1 MADYEREL
9 GMLPEDCIS
18 CILCRTSPLDAFHL
32 SLVSST
38 FRSAAGA
45 DSVWEGFLPSDYA
58 QIVAKSTV
66 PLKFSSKKDLFL
78 QLCNSILIDDGNKS
92 FALEKSTGLKSYM
105 LSARELSIRYGY
117 APDHWAWKYTPESRF
132 AEVAELKTICRL
144 EIQGKIRTETLSP
157 NTKYGAYMVMKMTDG
172 AFGLD
177 AIPCE
182 MSVAVGNDTEAT
194 GGTAYLRKPAEVV
207 AKQWLEYAL
216 YRNRKEKLKSRQQRR
231 KQNKY
236 ENQPIPYADTSSS
249 SFELSASACDLESSS
264 GCDFCSDSGFSGTD
278 FNDEPC
284 ILSFTSLPFKRH

>member
-32 SLVSST
+32 CLVSST

-45 DSVWEGFLPSDYA
+45 DFVWEGFLPSDYA

-144 EIQGKIRTETLSP
+144 EILGKIRTETLSP

-177 AIPCE
+177 AIPWE
-182 MSVAVGNDTEAT
+182 MSVSVGNDQETTA
-194 GGTAYLRKPAEVV
+194 GTAYLRKPAEVV

-216 YRNRKEKLKSRQQRR
+216 YRNRKEKLKSRV
-231 KQNKY
+231 N
-236 ENQPIPYADTSSS
+236 
-249 SFELSASACDLESSS
+249 
-264 GCDFCSDSGFSGTD
+264 GSGTERQLRERGD
-278 FNDEPC
+278 GWMEIELGEF
-284 ILSFTSLPFKRH
+284 FTGEENEGEVTMRFTEVNGCHVKGGLVIQGIEIRPKHY

>member
-1 MADYEREL
+1 MADYYYEREL
-9 GMLPEDCIS
+9 DMLPEDCIS
-18 CILCRTSPLDAFHL
+18 SILSRTSPLDAFHL

-45 DSVWEGFLPSDYA
+45 DSVWERFLPSDYA

-78 QLCNSILIDDGNKS
+78 QLCNSILIDHGNKS

-105 LSARELSIRYGY
+105 LSARELSIRYGH
-117 APDHWAWKYTPESRF
+117 ASDHWAWKYIPESRF

-182 MSVAVGNDTEAT
+182 MSVAVGNDDDQLETTA
-194 GGTAYLRKPAEVV
+194 GTAYLRKPAEVA

-216 YRNRKEKLKSRQQRR
+216 YRNRKEKLKSRVNGGGEERQLRER
-231 KQNKY
+231 GDGWMEIEVGEFFAGE
-236 ENQPIPYADTSSS
+236 ENEGEVTMR
-249 SFELSASACDLESSS
+249 FTEVN
-264 GCDFCSDSGFSGTD
+264 GCHVKGGLVI
-278 FNDEPC
+278 EGIEIRP
-284 ILSFTSLPFKRH
+284 KH

>member
-32 SLVSST
+32 CLVSST

-216 YRNRKEKLKSRQQRR
+216 YRNRKEKLKSRVNGGGEERQLRER
-231 KQNKY
+231 GDGWMEIELGGFFTGE
-236 ENQPIPYADTSSS
+236 ENEGEVTMRLT
-249 SFELSASACDLESSS
+249 EVN
-264 GCDFCSDSGFSGTD
+264 GCHVKGGLVIQGI
-278 FNDEPC
+278 EIRP
-284 ILSFTSLPFKRH
+284 KH